1 MYLSSSTTFFLPP
14 KPFVRLSSEFEAQL
28 AVLGWSRAS
37 SSRMKVGP
45 GHYMREGVK
54 SDIPGNSTE
63 ITGYY
68 RVWLKLPAK
77 LAPPTLNG
85 LNSNSLMIACSV
97 LNILS
102 SRQ

>member
-45 GHYMREGVK
+45 GHYMREG
-54 SDIPGNSTE
+54 SNRISPG
-63 ITGYY
+63 IA
-68 RVWLKLPAK
+68 RRLPGMAQTASK
-77 LAPPTLNG
+77 TRTPNPQRSQL
-85 LNSNSLMIACSV
+85 
-97 LNILS
+97 
-102 SRQ
+102 